1 MKVISSMNKL
11 CLCCMEEH
19 EVKTVEVKEDNVFK
33 GQKVDY
39 IARYNFCDVADE
51 YFCDEI
57 MIEQND
63 LAMKDAYRIKNRLL
77 TYKEI
82 IGIRDRYG
90 ISQKDLASLL
100 GWGEKTI
107 TRYEGHQVQDM
118 AHDAIL
124 RKINADPEWFLELLE
139 KGKDGISESAYTK
152 YKKNYS

>member
-19 EVKTVEVKEDNVFK
+19 EVKTVEVKEDNIFK

-63 LAMKDAYRIKNRLL
+63 LAMKDAYRI
-77 TYKEI
+77 
-82 IGIRDRYG
+82 
-90 ISQKDLASLL
+90 
-100 GWGEKTI
+100 
-107 TRYEGHQVQDM
+107 
-118 AHDAIL
+118 
-124 RKINADPEWFLELLE
+124 
-139 KGKDGISESAYTK
+139 
-152 YKKNYS
+152 